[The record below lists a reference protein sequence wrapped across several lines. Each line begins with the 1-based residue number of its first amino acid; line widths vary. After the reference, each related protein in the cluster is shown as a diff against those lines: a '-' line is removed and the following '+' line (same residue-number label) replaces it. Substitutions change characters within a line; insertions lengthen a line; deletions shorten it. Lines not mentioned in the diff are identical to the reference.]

1 MIDDFRGDYR
11 WMSNFHPC
19 TVVYEGVAY
28 PSTENAYQ
36 AAKFE
41 DDDFRAKFVNIS
53 PAEAKKLGRSTGMV
67 ANWDGIRLNV
77 MEKLLRQKFAPGT
90 ELAQKLLDTGDEELV
105 EGNWWNDTFWGVCR
119 GRGENHLGKLLMKLR
134 RELKELQCTEVRST

>member
-1 MIDDFRGDYR
+1 MINDFRGEYR
-11 WMSNFHPC
+11 WMSNFHLC
-19 TVVYEGVAY
+19 TVTYDGVTY

-41 DDDFRAKFVNIS
+41 DDDFRARFVNCT
-53 PAEAKKLGRSTGMV
+53 PAESKKLGRSTGMV

-90 ELAQKLLDTGDEELV
+90 VLAQKLLDTGDEELV
-105 EGNWWNDTFWGVCR
+105 EGNWWNDTYWGVCR
-119 GRGENHLGKLLMKLR
+119 GVGENNLGKLLMKLR
-134 RELKELQCTEVRST
+134 RELKDLQCTEVPST